1 MEIVSEKMRKVISE
15 CLIGKKNEE
24 NDLVFFQDQNNRNM
38 ISEKS
43 SLTLKQRDN
52 RKRSRFFFYI
62 YAHVVIYSSVY
73 DGYSG

>member
-1 MEIVSEKMRKVISE
+1 MEKMEIVSGKMRKVISE

-43 SLTLKQRDN
+43 SLTLK
-52 RKRSRFFFYI
+52 
-62 YAHVVIYSSVY
+62 
-73 DGYSG
+73 